1 LLKAGNVGRG
11 AVGDMIVFEVKLDK
25 IEEQGTISKIEALY
39 RSQAHRTKC
48 YKIRILKY
56 EMSTQQYGNENFA
69 ETVYRMPANLHE

>member
-1 LLKAGNVGRG
+1 MLKAGNVGRG

-48 YKIRILKY
+48 YKI
-56 EMSTQQYGNENFA
+56 
-69 ETVYRMPANLHE
+69 